1 MATTL
6 LDLPD
11 ELILHVAEML
21 YIHLGKELVFGRFTK
36 TVDIMVSDPHSFD
49 PHMAGLQ
56 LLIDLAPTL
65 TNLQSLKWSYWTT
78 QPSVLPLIVK
88 GLDILGSVPGLK
100 ELIIEIA
107 VSDPSPGFT
116 FKPFSNLSLVSVHWI
131 HEGDITQ
138 DFSAGL
144 ADLLGRCPNLEKF
157 TFSVPRPYHPSKVP
171 SFIHIFSL
179 PSTTYLKLRHL
190 DLTGIYVSADD
201 FRVHLHHLR
210 SLKILHLMFNRCA
223 DSPGE
228 NDQICGLLLDNSIYL
243 DEFAIDTTHPPN
255 VLKYLSSYSGL
266 EHLEFQSRYPGA
278 DSPESIH
285 RFFFLALPLH
295 RATLRVLHLGWSVDT
310 PWTRDITPEELA
322 QIEKC
327 QQLTTISC
335 YITVAVGRTGR
346 TDKLMYY
353 YDNDEEFNLEMD
365 VFEFAVKKVE
375 KFTAERV
382 VPFDR
387 IKVLPAP
394 TLGP

>member
-11 ELILHVAEML
+11 ELILHSAEML

-36 TVDIMVSDPHSFD
+36 TVDIMVCDPRSFD

-65 TNLQSLKWSYWTT
+65 TNLQSLKWSYWITK
-78 QPSVLPLIVK
+78 PSVLPLIVK
-88 GLDILGSVPGLK
+88 GLDLLGSIPGLK

-107 VSDPSPGFT
+107 ISDPSPGFT

-171 SFIHIFSL
+171 SFTHIFSL

-210 SLKILHLMFNRCA
+210 SLKILHLMFNR
-223 DSPGE
+223 
-228 NDQICGLLLDNSIYL
+228 LLLDNSIYL

-266 EHLEFQSRYPGA
+266 EHLKFQSRYPGA
-278 DSPESIH
+278 DSPENIH
-285 RFFFLALPLH
+285 RFFSLVLPLH
-295 RATLRVLHLGWSVDT
+295 RATLRVLHLGWSVET
-310 PWTRDITPEELA
+310 LWTRDIPPEELA

-327 QQLTTISC
+327 QQLTRISC

-346 TDKLMYY
+346 TDKLMVGGIMGHYY
-353 YDNDEEFNLEMD
+353 YDDEEEFGLEME
-365 VFEFAVKKVE
+365 VKKFAVNKVE
-375 KFTAERV
+375 KFKAEHA
-382 VPFDR
+382 VPFVM
-387 IKVLPAP
+387 KASSAP
-394 TLGP
+394 SLGP